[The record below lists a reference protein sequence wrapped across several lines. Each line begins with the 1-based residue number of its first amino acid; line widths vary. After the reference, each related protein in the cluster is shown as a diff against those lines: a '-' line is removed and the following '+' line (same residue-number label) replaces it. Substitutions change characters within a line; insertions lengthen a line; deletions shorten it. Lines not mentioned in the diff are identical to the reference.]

1 MSKCSLVFEH
11 VLTYQNK
18 NKSFNND
25 GGDFSERVHFW
36 GTKEDGGEIVSDPEI
51 EFNFYVSLANIFNK
65 CDKKAVLMNNN
76 GIWVYEI

>member
-1 MSKCSLVFEH
+1 MGEIFQRGCIF
-11 VLTYQNK
+11 
-18 NKSFNND
+18 
-25 GGDFSERVHFW
+25 GGP
-36 GTKEDGGEIVSDPEI
+36 KKMGGEIVSDPEI